1 MFVTGAFKAS
11 SNLVPLSVYMITPLK
26 KYLVWRLFWKSEVPD
41 TLGNYSYSC
50 LFFSWNV
57 K

>member
-1 MFVTGAFKAS
+1 MFVAGAFKAS